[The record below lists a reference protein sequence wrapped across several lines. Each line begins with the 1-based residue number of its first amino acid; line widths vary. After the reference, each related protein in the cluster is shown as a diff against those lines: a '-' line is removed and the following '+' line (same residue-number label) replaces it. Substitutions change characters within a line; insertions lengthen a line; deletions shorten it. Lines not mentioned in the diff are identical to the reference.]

1 MDGLPWHLQRSYLKS
16 EWHRNT
22 FSPVLPNVR
31 QPPEGRAD
39 HGADKVKELRPRSAG
54 TRRDQALDPSV
65 REVCRLLPL
74 PRIQDISGSSIADRG
89 VFQEVA
95 LDSDAKLLEVL
106 SKEDVNDIVA
116 DSIQRIWLSDLPWL
130 STRSLVPMAGNLR
143 ELQELSLRGTRSDDK
158 SLASIVAGCGKLERL
173 DISCC
178 MLSDISC
185 VVQLKDLRELR
196 AAHCPAVTEEFV
208 GSLCRLRRLEAV
220 DLSYST
226 GVSDQALVQM
236 AAGCMRLT
244 RLALVR
250 CPRLGDAGLL
260 AITHANPGLV
270 HLQLAL
276 NPDKFSDD
284 MTSQAMVNL
293 KRLRVLDLTNCPQLS
308 RQLPFA
314 IAKQCEY
321 LEDLSLAS
329 CPMLRDDHVRR
340 ILICCKRLQRL
351 DLSGCKILSVTP
363 FLEVV
368 SHAHSLRRLNLSH
381 IPAITDQAVAAIY
394 RASMAGDSGFD
405 AAAMAANLRAAAAAE
420 DEEEEEEGSEVGSE
434 ESAGEEAKSSP
445 DMGTTVAAAVPEL
458 QTGIGLLETK
468 LVIDRFAQHRAG
480 PHDFKDVIHVWR
492 QKGAKKGRKKKKGAK
507 KGKK

>member
-1 MDGLPWHLQRSYLKS
+1 M
-16 EWHRNT
+16 
-22 FSPVLPNVR
+22 
-31 QPPEGRAD
+31 
-39 HGADKVKELRPRSAG
+39 
-54 TRRDQALDPSV
+54 